1 MAKRSSMEGSEE
13 EEHGDHPGGFQRVGK
28 VAAGAGPIE
37 ITAHDTRKSLKYD
50 EI

>member
-28 VAAGAGPIE
+28 VAAGGGA
-37 ITAHDTRKSLKYD
+37 Y
-50 EI
+50 

>member
-28 VAAGAGPIE
+28 VAAGAG
-37 ITAHDTRKSLKYD
+37 RQGRGLLKLLHMIQ
-50 EI
+50 ENH